1 MSLRRVTAALVAV
14 GWVVALIGLT
24 ATRARPASPA
34 FHGLKIS
41 PAAPVAEFVLL
52 DQHRRS
58 FSLRGQ
64 RGRAVVLA
72 FGYTHC
78 PDVCPATLGM
88 LKRVHAELGAD
99 AGRVRFVFVTT
110 DPVRDTPER
119 LTHYLALFRADFV
132 GLTGSPT
139 ALARVYRDFG
149 IYPERYTA
157 AANAAPYLVS
167 HATAVYL
174 IDPAG
179 LLRFSYPWAMR
190 PRDFAEDIHLVLNG
204 Y

>member
-1 MSLRRVTAALVAV
+1 MSLRRGTVALVAA

-24 ATRARPASPA
+24 ATPARPASPA
-34 FHGLKIS
+34 FHGLRIS

-52 DQHRRS
+52 DQHRRQ
-58 FSLRGQ
+58 FSMRAQ
-64 RGRAVVLA
+64 QGRAVILA

-78 PDVCPATLGM
+78 PDVCPATMGM
-88 LKRVHAELGAD
+88 LKRVHAELRVD

-110 DPVRDTPER
+110 DPARDTPER
-119 LTHYLALFRADFV
+119 LTQYLALFHVSFV
-132 GLTGSPT
+132 GLTGDRV

-157 AANAAPYLVS
+157 AASAASYLVS

-190 PRDFAEDIHLVLNG
+190 PQDFADDIRLVLSGN
-204 Y
+204 